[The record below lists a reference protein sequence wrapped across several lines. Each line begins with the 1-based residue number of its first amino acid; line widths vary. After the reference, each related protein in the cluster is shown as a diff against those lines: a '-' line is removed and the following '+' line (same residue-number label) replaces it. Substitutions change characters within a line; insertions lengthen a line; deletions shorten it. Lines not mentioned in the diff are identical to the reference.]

1 MKQIGYILLTL
12 LLVLQAGG
20 LLVWYEVKQ
29 GVVRYQQHRR
39 SMKADA
45 PRQLLVLTAEAYQKA
60 RVRKRD
66 VKVDGKMYDVVSVV
80 RQGGHVYVTA
90 VRDHKEER
98 VLHRI
103 ATIAGHTQDGSSM
116 LPDGLLR
123 LLSIV
128 YVLPPPIHTVT
139 FFTAVSTVY
148 FESPSSLKGRMVDV
162 GLRPP
167 AFSVEV

>member
-1 MKQIGYILLTL
+1 MKQIGYILLTF
-12 LLVLQAGG
+12 LLVLQTGG

-39 SMKADA
+39 AEKANTPRQVLVMTADA
-45 PRQLLVLTAEAYQKA
+45 YQRA
-60 RVRKRD
+60 RVGRRD

-80 RQGGHVYVTA
+80 RQGGRVYVTA

-98 VLHRI
+98 VLRRI
-103 ATIAGHTQDGSSM
+103 ATIAGHTQEGSTP

-123 LLSIV
+123 LLSVV
-128 YVLPPPIHTVT
+128 YVLPPPIAAVT
-139 FFTAVSTVY
+139 FFTAVSTAY
-148 FESPSSLKGRMVDV
+148 FESPSSLEGRIVDV

>member
-1 MKQIGYILLTL
+1 
-12 LLVLQAGG
+12 
-20 LLVWYEVKQ
+20 
-29 GVVRYQQHRR
+29 
-39 SMKADA
+39 
-45 PRQLLVLTAEAYQKA
+45 
-60 RVRKRD
+60 
-66 VKVDGKMYDVVSVV
+66 MYDVVSVV

-103 ATIAGHTQDGSSM
+103 ATIAGHTQDGSSV

-128 YVLPPPIHTVT
+128 YVLPPPVHTVT

-148 FESPSSLKGRMVDV
+148 FESPSSLEGRMVDV

-167 AFSVEV
+167 AFTVEV